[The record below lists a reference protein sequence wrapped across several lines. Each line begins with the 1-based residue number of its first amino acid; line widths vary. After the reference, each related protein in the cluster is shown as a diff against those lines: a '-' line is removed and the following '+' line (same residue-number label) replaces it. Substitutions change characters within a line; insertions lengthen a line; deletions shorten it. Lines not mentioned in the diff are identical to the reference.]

1 MALPSCGNRMSSH
14 RIHTYCVYSPT
25 DFHSS
30 GGILPP
36 PQQRVSHRIR
46 RSHRSLCWEY
56 SPTDFTD
63 LHRWLGCVDS
73 SGGILASAAAKCLPQ
88 ISLLLRIFSHRFH
101 RIHRNSCWGD
111 SPTDFTDQH
120 RWLGCVYSPTDFT
133 EFTEVRVHPL
143 KLAASEFRG
152 ASSHLCYSCYSCSF
166 LPKQVVLW
174 ILWNPWENLRTQR
187 ICVNPCNLWEDIP
200 SRRFC
205 EFCVIC
211 GRIFRT

>member
-88 ISLLLRIFSHRFH
+88 IAQIYTDGLSAKDPPTDWTEFTEPSAGDDLPQIAQISQKSLLRIFSHWFH
-101 RIHRNSCWGD
+101 R
-111 SPTDFTDQH
+111 FTQM
-120 RWLGCVYSPTDFT
+120 
-133 EFTEVRVHPL
+133 VRV
-143 KLAASEFRG
+143 
-152 ASSHLCYSCYSCSF
+152 
-166 LPKQVVLW
+166 
-174 ILWNPWENLRTQR
+174 
-187 ICVNPCNLWEDIP
+187 
-200 SRRFC
+200 RR
-205 EFCVIC
+205 
-211 GRIFRT
+211 

>member
-1 MALPSCGNRMSSH
+1 MALPPCGNRMPSH
-14 RIHTYCVYSPT
+14 RIHSYCVYSPT

-56 SPTDFTD
+56 SPADFTD

-152 ASSHLCYSCYSCSF
+152 GLFSFVLFVLFVFVSSQASGSVNSVNSVGEPTHPTNLCQSVQSVGWSF
-166 LPKQVVLW
+166 ALK
-174 ILWNPWENLRTQR
+174 
-187 ICVNPCNLWEDIP
+187 P
-200 SRRFC
+200 S
-205 EFCVIC
+205 V
-211 GRIFRT
+211 